1 MRSGARTWVRRH
13 VLLLQV
19 GVLATPM
26 ALVSLWD
33 LLRRD
38 LDPAA
43 WEGLHYLY
51 LAVPMLLVTA
61 ADRIGGRTEPRLHNR
76 ASSS

>member
-1 MRSGARTWVRRH
+1 VRRH
-13 VLLLQV
+13 LLLLQV
-19 GVLATPM
+19 AVLGTPM

-51 LAVPMLLVTA
+51 LAMPMLLVAA
-61 ADRIGGRTEPRLHNR
+61 ADRISRTAPRT
-76 ASSS
+76 